1 MKTRS
6 IILSA
11 PLLLLFAACA
21 EPEEGEDNLSN
32 FSATANSGASV
43 GESSIGISSLGT
55 SVSASGSASA
65 SASASS
71 TDGTDGTGTDTDTD
85 TGVIDTDTDGTD
97 SSTSGDTDTT
107 DGTDSST
114 SGDTDTTGT
123 TGDTDGTTGDTDTTG
138 MEFPDD
144 AIFVHGEDGLDSNP
158 GTADEPKRT
167 IQAGI
172 TAAAELPEG
181 KVYVA
186 EGTYELDFQNNK
198 YITLVDGVSL
208 YGGYSAD
215 DWEVRNISDTPSV
228 LIDKSASGGS
238 SSEPNRALDGGDDV
252 GPDTVVDGFT
262 IQGGTGSYATA
273 VRVYKSEP
281 TFTNNTIIGG
291 AADGLTSY
299 GVWIL
304 DAEPTFTENDI
315 RAGVAAGLT
324 RGYGVFINNN
334 AHAVI
339 DGNHI
344 HGGGGGSYSTGIAV
358 YSSNPMIYNNV
369 INGGSGSS
377 NVRSIEL
384 STASPSIYNNT
395 IISEKPSTAYGVFIS
410 SNSQPKID
418 NNIITL
424 ASYCIYEGS
433 NTAKSASIRNND
445 LMCTNYAAR
454 IGWSAKTHTD
464 LAPMELDCKNG
475 GGLASGNIKI
485 EPTFVDI
492 AKNDA
497 HLLGD
502 GDTFCDLSQGA
513 MDHSMSFTLDRDRE
527 ERSDPWSI
535 GAHEL
540 DGACK

>member
-1 MKTRS
+1 MTTRS

-21 EPEEGEDNLSN
+21 ESEEGETNLSN

-43 GESSIGISSLGT
+43 GESSIGISSVGT
-55 SVSASGSASA
+55 SESA

-71 TDGTDGTGTDTDTD
+71 TDGTDTDAD

-97 SSTSGDTDTT
+97 SSTDGSTDDTNSNTSGDTDTT
-107 DGTDSST
+107 TGNT
-114 SGDTDTTGT
+114 SGDTDTTGDTDGT
-123 TGDTDGTTGDTDTTG
+123 TGDTTGDTDTTG

-172 TAAAELPEG
+172 NAAAELPG
-181 KVYVA
+181 GTVYVA

-215 DWEVRNISDTPSV
+215 DWELRNIIDTPSV
-228 LIDKSASGGS
+228 LVDKSAAGGS

-252 GPDTVVDGFT
+252 GSDTIVDGFT
-262 IQGGTGSYATA
+262 IQGGTGKYSAA
-273 VRVYKSEP
+273 VRIHKSEP

-291 AADGLTSY
+291 GASGLTSY
-299 GVWIL
+299 GAWIV
-304 DAEPTFTENDI
+304 DAEPTFSENDI
-315 RAGVAAGLT
+315 RAGTSAGLT
-324 RGYGVFINNN
+324 RGYGVFMNNN
-334 AHAVI
+334 GNALL
-339 DGNHI
+339 DGNHV
-344 HGGGGGSYSTGIAV
+344 HGGGGGNYSTGIAAFT
-358 YSSNPMIYNNV
+358 SSPMIYNNV
-369 INGGSGSS
+369 LNGGSGTIS
-377 NVRSIEL
+377 VRGIEL
-384 STASPSIYNNT
+384 STSSATIYNNT
-395 IISEKPSTAYGVFIS
+395 VINDQPTNAMSVYVGP
-410 SNSQPKID
+410 NSQPTID
-418 NNIITL
+418 NNILTL
-424 ASYCIYEGS
+424 ASYCIYES
-433 NTAKSASIRNND
+433 SSSSKSKSIRNND
-445 LMCTNYAAR
+445 LFCTNYAAR
-454 IGWSAKTHTD
+454 IGWSNKSHVD

-475 GGLASGNIKI
+475 GGMASGNIKI

-502 GDTFCDLSQGA
+502 GGTYCDLSQGA
-513 MDHSMSFTLDRDRE
+513 ADRSMSFTLDRDRD
-527 ERSDPWSI
+527 ERTAPWSI